1 MKADKEDSGPRRKS
15 GETPRQSRTD
25 FLRSQIFECGPAQ
38 PFINLSGLSC
48 SLITQRVSNPGSH
61 LERAGFFRNSHMQGS
76 CQTFPAAVQG
86 LQCRHSEGCASIV
99 DTVEAIEKCTTF
111 SEGRSTLK
119 TGTSKV

>member
-48 SLITQRVSNPGSH
+48 SLITQRVSNPGSR
-61 LERAGFFRNSHMQGS
+61 LERAGFSATPTCR
-76 CQTFPAAVQG
+76 AVAKPSR
-86 LQCRHSEGCASIV
+86 LQCKACNAGIPKAVR
-99 DTVEAIEKCTTF
+99 
-111 SEGRSTLK
+111 RSLTLLRP
-119 TGTSKV
+119 SKSAPRLAKEDRL